1 MPIRLLLIVGIL
13 LVSALVA
20 LPQEAAAP
28 RVLTPTPLPG
38 TGSDLSEDEIATLNS
53 LAQVDDYPLYTM
65 HYYGDNV
72 HDPSPAS
79 VAEQN
84 FVGANS
90 PAWGCSLFAALADE
104 ESRLY
109 GRNFDWE
116 YSPALLLFTHPTDG
130 YDSVSMVGI
139 AYVGF
144 PGSSAAGIT
153 TLSLDERQ
161 PLLAA
166 PYLPFDG
173 MNERGLA
180 VGVAAVPSADMTMD
194 PGKETIGS
202 LRVIREM
209 LDHAATV
216 PEAVAIIQTYNL
228 DMTGGPPLHYLIADA
243 TGQAVL
249 VEFSQGNMV
258 LIPNAHPWH
267 LATNFLLAE
276 AGDAPSGLCWRYD
289 ALSER
294 LAQSAGLLTAPE
306 ALRLLDAVS
315 QPDSTQWS
323 IVYGLMSG
331 EIRVVMG
338 QSYEQV
344 YTFQLDP
351 ENATA
356 ADTGFESGQISLASD
371 CDSHFESYLIKP
383 DGK

>member
-1 MPIRLLLIVGIL
+1 MSIRLLVFVGIL
-13 LVSALVA
+13 LGSLLVA

-28 RVLTPTPLPG
+28 RVSTPTPLPG
-38 TGSDLSEDEIATLNS
+38 NGSDLSEDEIATLNS
-53 LAQVDDYPLYTM
+53 LVQVDDYPLYMM
-65 HYYGDNV
+65 HYYGDYV
-72 HDPSPAS
+72 QDLSPANT
-79 VAEQN
+79 AEQN
-84 FVGANS
+84 PIGAHS
-90 PAWGCSLFAALADE
+90 SAWGCSLFAALADAKN
-104 ESRLY
+104 RLY

-116 YSPALLLFTHPTDG
+116 FSPALLLFTHPTDG
-130 YDSVSMVGI
+130 YDSVSMVDI

-144 PGSSAAGIT
+144 PGTSATGIT
-153 TLSLDERQ
+153 ALSLDERQ

-180 VGVAAVPSADMTMD
+180 VGMAAVPSADMTID
-194 PGKETIGS
+194 PDHETIGS
-202 LRVIREM
+202 LHVMREM

-216 PEAVAIIQTYNL
+216 QEAVAIIQTYNL

-249 VEFSQGNMV
+249 VEFYQGNMV
-258 LIPNAHPWH
+258 LIPHATPWH
-267 LATNFLLAE
+267 LATNFLLSA
-276 AGDAPSGLCWRYD
+276 AGDSPSGWCWRYD

-306 ALRLLDAVS
+306 ALSLLDAVS

-323 IVYGLMSG
+323 IVYGLNSG

-351 ENATA
+351 GN
-356 ADTGFESGQISLASD
+356 
-371 CDSHFESYLIKP
+371 
-383 DGK
+383 